1 MAVETDDKKRVALV
15 QQFDRLAT
23 NDAPML
29 PMVDLDSV
37 TIARADVR
45 NHSLTAD
52 FMGESWAE
60 VWLDR

>member
-1 MAVETDDKKRVALV
+1 
-15 QQFDRLAT
+15 
-23 NDAPML
+23 ML

-37 TIARADVR
+37 TIARTDVR